1 MICKSMIFLQKG
13 NKKIDLVARP
23 DSIQEYRQL
32 ALDNIAQG
40 RVGVLLLAGMTA
52 RNLDYI

>member
-1 MICKSMIFLQKG
+1 MIFFTKGKQK
-13 NKKIDLVARP
+13 NDLVARP

-32 ALDNIAQG
+32 ALDNVAQG

-52 RNLDYI
+52 TNLDYI